1 MWDQVTIEAGV
12 EAAQSVVRGDG
23 ALLKLVKADEKRGQ
37 IDLLL
42 DITNMHCEDGTCLL
56 PGHML
61 EGMILAKLQEHI
73 EGEFD
78 LSLEDPRQNS

>member
-61 EGMILAKLQEHI
+61 EGIILAKLQEHI